1 MSEER
6 YIEWLERLEY
16 DIEDTID
23 IDRFQEFLETQFL
36 VTPERLTALWDA
48 IEFKHETLA
57 EGGTQSS
64 SNTRRLLRKE
74 YGRCWYITGGAM
86 TCASELKANPAYG
99 AGKAYRNS

>member
-57 EGGTQSS
+57 EEGIRPVLVHYWWGDD
-64 SNTRRLLRKE
+64 LRFGVK
-74 YGRCWYITGGAM
+74 
-86 TCASELKANPAYG
+86 
-99 AGKAYRNS
+99 GKPGLWGWESIQKFLAEEE